1 MPQGKSSMDKESS
14 NRLDFV
20 NYLKNSPLHE
30 PYYLTENNVL
40 SFHWA
45 NWQESCMFQRNYLY
59 DNAKSCERLFELNE
73 HLDSLKETPIWLKNR
88 DKTIHTNIYDLYQCY
103 ADPRMRSLWF
113 DRSDQEV
120 LISFGTE
127 AGPYQALT
135 SMRWM
140 DKDVYTSFIHRK
152 ILTQNQQMRT
162 FRMNSKIPA
171 KCIIDNSP
179 FKTFPITIHQITD
192 HGLLFKI
199 PSAKKIAFMD
209 DSKSIHIELNFRP
222 FIEVIDSNVEDTLK
236 CFEKHNFDIFSEQKK
251 SNDTHCFSLDQHVL
265 DKYGNK
271 ETFRKS
277 GHSEFYLF
285 TKYRDLTNESSSHR
299 LRKTFRS
306 LVQKFEEEFGRDLKE
321 SA

>member
-1 MPQGKSSMDKESS
+1 MPQNPKEDRKQ
-14 NRLDFV
+14 NFV
-20 NYLKNSPLHE
+20 NYLKNRPLHE
-30 PYYLTENNVL
+30 AYPLTQNNVL

-45 NWQESCMFQRNYLY
+45 NWQESCRFQRNYLY

-73 HLDSLKETPIWLKNR
+73 YLDGLKDTPIWLKNR
-88 DKTIHTNIYDLYQCY
+88 DKSIHTNLYDLYQCY

-135 SMRWM
+135 SMRWI
-140 DKDVYTSFIHRK
+140 DKDIYTSFIHRK
-152 ILTQNQQMRT
+152 ILTQNQQMRA

-171 KCIIDNSP
+171 KCVIDESP

-192 HGLLFKI
+192 NGLLLKI
-199 PSAKKIAFMD
+199 PNSKKMAFMD

-222 FIEVIDSNVEDTLK
+222 FIEAVDANVEETLRS
-236 CFEKHNFDIFSEQKK
+236 FEAHHFDLFSEEKAPPE
-251 SNDTHCFSLDQHVL
+251 THRFSLDQNIL
-265 DKYGNK
+265 DKYGNRD
-271 ETFRKS
+271 TFRKS
-277 GHSEFYLF
+277 GHGEFFLF

-306 LVQKFEEEFGRDLKE
+306 LVQKFEDEFEENLKE